1 LEIDFILGVRK
12 HINII
17 KLQMDEGSLFLPARA
32 LVINGEI
39 FSGKTLTRLGNF
51 TQYTYTRLPVFT
63 GKWRVRELG
72 FLSPF
77 PSPAGERGQ
86 NVGRKFSDL
95 ACRNLTRI
103 TIP

>member
-1 LEIDFILGVRK
+1 LEIDFIRGVK
-12 HINII
+12 KYIDII
-17 KLQMDEGSLFLPARA
+17 RLHTDRRSFSLPGTAF
-32 LVINGEI
+32 VINGGI

-51 TQYTYTRLPVFT
+51 TQYTYTRLPVFI